1 MEFTQITNGFIHRD
15 QYGKIDAE
23 INFELVNGD
32 TIHVTHT
39 FVSETLR
46 GQGVARQLANQVNQ
60 YRHENHY
67 HLTSSCSYITKLIDS
82 GEMK

>member
-1 MEFTQITNGFIHRD
+1 MEFTQTTNSFIHRD

-46 GQGVARQLANQVNQ
+46 GQGVARQLANQVNY
-60 YRHENHY
+60 YRHKKHY
-67 HLTSSCSYITKLIDS
+67 QLTSSCSYITKLIDS